1 MKDHFLRRFQVE
13 GLNLE
18 KLLRLAAERE
28 MDLLQVRRSGRRM
41 TCLVAEK
48 RLPELE
54 ELAAQ
59 GGWALRLGGYAGL
72 SRWRE
77 RLKARWVVCALVLLA
92 LGGVLLSMQMIWAVE
107 LIDAGTYAGD
117 VRAFLEET
125 GRPALYMEIP
135 GGYGSAEGG
144 AGNGAIPRWPGWRW
158 AGAARFC
165 RCVW

>member
-1 MKDHFLRRFQVE
+1 MKDNFLRRFQVE

-41 TCLVAEK
+41 TGLVAEK

-72 SRWRE
+72 SRWR
-77 RLKARWVVCALVLLA
+77 
-92 LGGVLLSMQMIWAVE
+92 
-107 LIDAGTYAGD
+107 
-117 VRAFLEET
+117 
-125 GRPALYMEIP
+125 
-135 GGYGSAEGG
+135 
-144 AGNGAIPRWPGWRW
+144 
-158 AGAARFC
+158 
-165 RCVW
+165 

>member
-41 TCLVAEK
+41 TGLVAEK

-59 GGWALRLGGYAGL
+59 GGGPFAW
-72 SRWRE
+72 
-77 RLKARWVVCALVLLA
+77 
-92 LGGVLLSMQMIWAVE
+92 
-107 LIDAGTYAGD
+107 GD
-117 VRAFLEET
+117 MR
-125 GRPALYMEIP
+125 
-135 GGYGSAEGG
+135 GSAAGG
-144 AGNGAIPRWPGWRW
+144 NA
-158 AGAARFC
+158 
-165 RCVW
+165 

>member
-41 TCLVAEK
+41 TGLVAEK

-59 GGWALRLGGYAGL
+59 GGWPFA
-72 SRWRE
+72 W
-77 RLKARWVVCALVLLA
+77 
-92 LGGVLLSMQMIWAVE
+92 
-107 LIDAGTYAGD
+107 GD
-117 VRAFLEET
+117 MR
-125 GRPALYMEIP
+125 
-135 GGYGSAEGG
+135 GSAAGG
-144 AGNGAIPRWPGWRW
+144 NA
-158 AGAARFC
+158 
-165 RCVW
+165 

>member
-1 MKDHFLRRFQVE
+1 
-13 GLNLE
+13 
-18 KLLRLAAERE
+18 

-41 TCLVAEK
+41 TGLVAEK

-117 VRAFLEET
+117 VRAFLEEAAS
-125 GRPALYMEIP
+125 GPLY
-135 GGYGSAEGG
+135 
-144 AGNGAIPRWPGWRW
+144 GNPGWIR
-158 AGAARFC
+158 AR
-165 RCVW
+165 